1 MSLKK
6 VNNWLEFEGSASKW
20 AVNMSL
26 SVCFYVHMHCLV
38 AATAVFAEVHE
49 LTLLFTGG
57 VC

>member
-6 VNNWLEFEGSASKW
+6 VNNGLEFEGQPSKR

-26 SVCFYVHMHCLV
+26 SVCFYVHVHCLV

-57 VC
+57 VY